1 MSNTIFI
8 DHARFQ
14 LIEDSAAIRNLDTY
28 QKVKDEINRRH
39 NPLSGGSDWA
49 VVKEACET
57 LAKGPGIDLLLCGY
71 YTVACL
77 KMQGL
82 VGYANGLELL
92 CACLSNL
99 YQPDVKAAKM
109 RKEVLD
115 WVNARVVRELKD
127 LRPNYES
134 LRDLYRCERF
144 CERLNTILESQQPD
158 CLVDFE
164 GVGFAIFE
172 HIDRL
177 ETQYHS
183 LLKRHNQVDKA
194 QTARAQKRARI
205 THVTAFAA
213 GILAV
218 AVLYALV
225 MYLPF
230 FHSMPYA
237 ILQAR
242 PVLSSSEQVVAF
254 QQQHS
259 AEKISNLSSEIVP
272 LYRSVIEQNMALSF
286 ESARVEAQ
294 QALNA
299 LLLLYPQS
307 SAVLEVDQTFL
318 SSKQEAIQQTDR
330 IIERFSE
337 TRTKMANIALLAQKG
352 RLSELQRQTKSLE
365 DFAIS
370 LSPIYGRA
378 AYVEELVEKG
388 DLTQAN
394 QEFTILKERLN
405 NLSWKIAELDR
416 QFERLASESEVTQ

>member
-8 DHARFQ
+8 DHARFH

-28 QKVKDEINRRH
+28 QRVKDEINRRH

-99 YQPDVKAAKM
+99 HQPDVKAAKM

-194 QTARAQKRARI
+194 QAERNQKRARI
-205 THVTAFAA
+205 THVMTFVA
-213 GILAV
+213 GILVV
-218 AVLYALV
+218 AVVYVSV

-237 ILQAR
+237 TSQAR
-242 PVLSSSEQVVAF
+242 PALGSTDQVRAF

-259 AEKISNLSSEIVP
+259 AEKISKLSKDIVP
-272 LYRSVIEQNMALSF
+272 LYRSAIEQNMAISF

-294 QALNA
+294 QVLNA

-307 SAVLEVDQTFL
+307 TAVLEVEQTLL
-318 SSKQEAIQQTDR
+318 SSKQQAIQQTES

-388 DLTQAN
+388 DITQAN
-394 QEFTILKERLN
+394 QEFTILKDRLN
-405 NLSWKIAELDR
+405 NLSWKIAELDL
-416 QFERLASESEVTQ
+416 QFERLASESEMAQ